1 MAFTNTAR
9 SSMVAEIN
17 VTPLVDVMLVLL
29 VIFMVSAPLI
39 SQPLNATLPQRQSH
53 NNDTPR
59 PLQMQLEVMDDG
71 SYRLDGRLV
80 SRQQLGENLRE
91 AAISDE
97 RVVLTLRATSNAD
110 YQSMAAA
117 LAEARENGIAH
128 IGMQP

>member
-1 MAFTNTAR
+1 MRQRRLMNQ
-9 SSMVAEIN
+9 IN
-17 VTPLVDVMLVLL
+17 VVPYIDVMLVLL
-29 VIFMVSAPLI
+29 VIFMVTAPLI
-39 SQPLNATLPQRQSH
+39 SQPLSATLPQRQSQ
-53 NNDTPR
+53 NDSPK

-80 SRQQLGENLRE
+80 SRQQLGENFRE

>member
-9 SSMVAEIN
+9 SSMVADIN
-17 VTPLVDVMLVLL
+17 MTPLVDVMLVLL

-39 SQPLNATLPQRQSH
+39 SRPLNATLPQHQSH
-53 NNDTPR
+53 NDIAK

>member
-9 SSMVAEIN
+9 SSMVAEMNI
-17 VTPLVDVMLVLL
+17 TPLVDVMLVLL

-39 SQPLNATLPQRQSH
+39 SQPLSATLPQRQSQ
-53 NNDTPR
+53 NDSPK

>member
-9 SSMVAEIN
+9 SSMVAEMNI
-17 VTPLVDVMLVLL
+17 TPLVDVMLVLL

-39 SQPLNATLPQRQSH
+39 SRPLNATLPQHQSH
-53 NNDTPR
+53 NDIAK

-80 SRQQLGENLRE
+80 SRQQLGENSRE

>member
-1 MAFTNTAR
+1 MAFSNSVR
-9 SSMVAEIN
+9 SSMVAEMNI
-17 VTPLVDVMLVLL
+17 TPLVDVMLVLL
-29 VIFMVSAPLI
+29 VIFMVSAPLVT
-39 SQPLNATLPQRQSH
+39 QPLKATLPQRIS
-53 NNDTPR
+53 DTEAPK

-71 SYRLDGRLV
+71 TYRLDGRLV
-80 SRQQLGENLRE
+80 SRQQLGENFRE

-110 YQSMAAA
+110 YQIMAAA